1 MLPSRAPAAPPR
13 ASRVGRDDLGSLSV
27 VSAGKNDAFYNAH
40 SYPTK
45 IPPEAI
51 VPFIEHFT
59 DPGDVV
65 LDPFCGSGMTGVAAV
80 RTDRDAILADL
91 SPGAVHLAYNHSTP
105 CDPVALREATER
117 ILSRL
122 EPLEREMY
130 GDSCTS
136 CGGSAVIVHTTSAA
150 EYECLACGDPFDLS
164 ESGFDA
170 TLGRVVEPLSCPGC
184 GTSWTRRELRQLGHR
199 PRLSTVHCLSCRS
212 RSTGET
218 SEFDLARLEALGSR
232 RVRLPMRDLAFD
244 ASREMHRRSA
254 LHLQGVSRWSHF
266 YTKRNLLVL
275 NALFREIH
283 RVPDERLRKA
293 LLFAFTNTAWH
304 ATRMRRFN
312 ARGGQ
317 RPLTGTLYIPQ
328 MSVESNVLRVFAH
341 QVSQAKRFYSALG
354 NPGGRMTAR
363 VSSAADLSWLGD
375 SSVDY
380 VFTDPPFGSNIFY
393 ADCNFVWE
401 AWLGGVTDPSGE
413 IVWNRSLK
421 PHEGGKTLEA
431 YGELLAA
438 SLAEIRRVLKP
449 GRWASLVFQ
458 NSDDRVWRT
467 LQDVLV
473 TSGFSI
479 QGTSMLDK
487 KQWSMKGYK
496 GRRGAEHVAFFD
508 LVVHMKKVR
517 PHRPPA
523 ELNGDRGRFIK
534 EIVAAHLR
542 DPATRGS
549 RQRRLLQYLHA
560 VVIREFMARGFV
572 VRDASLREIEAV
584 CQRHFRLRGNR
595 WYLK

>member
-1 MLPSRAPAAPPR
+1 MLPRQPPARSKAPGIR
-13 ASRVGRDDLGSLSV
+13 RDDLKSLSV
-27 VSAGKNDAFYNAH
+27 ISAGKNDAFYNAH

-59 DPGDVV
+59 EPGEVV

-80 RTDRDAILADL
+80 RNDRDAILCDL

-105 CDPVALREATER
+105 CDPSALRDASQQ
-117 ILSRL
+117 ILTRL
-122 EPLEREMY
+122 ESLEQEMY
-130 GDSCTS
+130 GESCS
-136 CGGSAVIVHTTSAA
+136 LCGGPAVIVHTTWAA
-150 EYECLACGDPFDLS
+150 VYECPACGGTFDLS

-170 TLGRVVEPLSCPGC
+170 RLGRVVEPLFCSGC
-184 GTSWTRRELRQLGHR
+184 GMPWIRRELRQIGHR
-199 PRLSTVHCLSCRS
+199 PRLSTVHCPSCHS
-212 RSTGET
+212 RATKET
-218 SEFDLARLEALGSR
+218 SARDLARLEMLSDR
-232 RVRLPMRDLAFD
+232 RVRLPIPDLPFD
-244 ASREMHRRSA
+244 TSREMHRRSA

-275 NALFREIH
+275 NALFREIR
-283 RVPDERLRKA
+283 RVPNERIQQA

-341 QVSQAKRFYSALG
+341 QVSQVRRFYSALG
-354 NPGGRMTAR
+354 APGGRASAR
-363 VSSAADLSWLGD
+363 VSSATDLSWLDD

-401 AWLGGVTDPSGE
+401 AWLGGITDPSGE

-421 PHEGGKTLEA
+421 PHEGGKTLET

-438 SLAEIRRVLKP
+438 SLAEMRRVLKP

-473 TSGFSI
+473 ASGFSI

-496 GRRGAEHVAFFD
+496 GRRGTEHVAFFD

-517 PHRPPA
+517 PRRVPV
-523 ELNGDRGRFIK
+523 ELNGDRERFIK
-534 EIVAAHLR
+534 NLLAAHLR
-542 DPATRGS
+542 APATRG
-549 RQRRLLQYLHA
+549 RPQRRLLQYLHA

-584 CQRHFRLRGNR
+584 CRRHFRLRGNR